1 MYKILCVEDAPEI
14 LLILESILQGYDYLF
29 ATTLKQ
35 AQDLLARTQFSL
47 VLLDVE
53 LPDGNAFEFMA
64 SNSDKFR
71 GAQIIFLT
79 GRSDLA
85 SKASA
90 FSLGADDYVV
100 KPFDAHELKLRVD
113 AKLRKFAANANQLS
127 IMRLGRL
134 VCNLQEQR
142 VFKNDTGQMID
153 LTFLEFRIF
162 RLLAGAQ
169 NKIFSRPEIL
179 DRVWGHS
186 ISVTDRVV
194 DVHISNLRKK
204 LAGTGVTIE
213 AVIGT
218 GYRLDVDKS
227 LQTQAQAPILT
238 APSNATP
245 SSQIGG

>member
-1 MYKILCVEDAPEI
+1 MHKILVVEDAPEI
-14 LLILESILQGYDYLF
+14 LLILENVLQGYDYLF
-29 ATTLKQ
+29 ATSLKQ

-53 LPDGNAFEFMA
+53 LPDGNAFDFMA
-64 SNSDKFR
+64 TAGDKFR
-71 GAQIIFLT
+71 GAQVIFLT
-79 GRSDLA
+79 GRGDLA

-90 FSLGADDYVV
+90 FSLGADDYIV
-100 KPFDAHELKLRVD
+100 KPFDANELKLRID
-113 AKLRKFAANANQLS
+113 AKLRKFAATANQQS

-142 VFKNDTGQMID
+142 LFKNDTGQMID

-162 RLLAGAQ
+162 RLLAGTQ
-169 NKIFSRPEIL
+169 NKIFSRAEIL

-204 LAGTGVTIE
+204 LAGTGVNIE

-218 GYRLDVDKS
+218 GYRLEVDSS
-227 LQTQAQAPILT
+227 LQPPNNMSLP
-238 APSNATP
+238 PSHNAM
-245 SSQIGG
+245 

>member
-1 MYKILCVEDAPEI
+1 MHKILCVEDAPEV
-14 LLILESILQGYDYLF
+14 LLILENVLRGYDYLF
-29 ATTLKQ
+29 ATNLKQ
-35 AQDLLARTQFSL
+35 AQELLARTQFSL
-47 VLLDVE
+47 VLLDIE

-64 SNSDKFR
+64 NSGEKFR
-71 GAQIIFLT
+71 GAQVIFLT
-79 GRSDLA
+79 GRKDLA

-90 FSLGADDYVV
+90 FSLGADDYIV
-100 KPFDAHELKLRVD
+100 KPFDPNELKLRVD

-142 VFKNDTGQMID
+142 VFRGDTGQMID

-169 NKIFSRPEIL
+169 NKIFSRHEIL

-227 LQTQAQAPILT
+227 ADKSAAAQTQNDSTTLPATSLT
-238 APSNATP
+238 
-245 SSQIGG
+245 